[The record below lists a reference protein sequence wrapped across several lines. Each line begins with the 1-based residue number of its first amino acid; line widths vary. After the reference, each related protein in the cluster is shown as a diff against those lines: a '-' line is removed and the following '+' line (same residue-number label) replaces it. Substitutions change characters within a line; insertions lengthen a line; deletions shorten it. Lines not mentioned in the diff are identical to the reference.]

1 MNWRAVRTV
10 LGKEL
15 RETLRDRRTMIL
27 MIVVPVLLY
36 PGMFVAMEQIALLGQ
51 RSLRAESAR
60 VAIMHAPAQAAEY
73 LAQDSAIIVAGLSGS
88 PDEALR
94 QGDVDVVLTFSEA
107 WTDTATN
114 EISLLYDGTR
124 DRSAHARAV
133 VDRRLREWLDTLRL
147 ERLRRYALPPEFAT
161 PLYIEQTSVATPA
174 ARGGYMLGRFLPLLL
189 IMMTV
194 LGAFY
199 PSIDLAAGEK
209 ERGTLEPLL
218 TVPVHADNLVIG
230 KFAAAALMG
239 LTAATLNLASM
250 LLTFQAGI
258 VQFAALGGATFRLP
272 LTAVLVIFAV
282 LALLAILFSALFLG
296 IAVRSHS
303 FKEAQNALTP
313 IYMLGFLP
321 ALLPLMPGMD
331 FGHGMAVVPVAG
343 IAFLFRDLM
352 SGDAAFGPTLTAI
365 AATVFYTALALG
377 FAARSFGR
385 EEVLFGAGGADRSAH
400 RGKAGL
406 RWLRRP
412 GRSPVPAPAAAL
424 GLAALAALLFF
435 YGARPLVVAY
445 GENGLALAQWLLLAL
460 PALLLVIGGRHDA
473 RQTFALNW
481 PQARSFA
488 GAIAIILGGIP
499 ISWLIAW
506 LQGLVFTI
514 PVEFL
519 EAMQQL
525 IVAEDLR
532 RMIWVLLVLAITP
545 AICEELVFRGVLL
558 SAFAT
563 RLSGTATVVLS
574 SVVFGAF
581 HLSSVTV
588 VRLLPTIWLGLLL
601 GIVVWR
607 TRSIFPAM
615 LMHLINNALVVTLV
629 STPALRQLF
638 TDRGGQP
645 PWLLV
650 GIAPLLLA
658 AGWLALP
665 GRGKPVAHAARTGS
679 GAAGESPAVL
689 HG

>member
-10 LGKEL
+10 LAKEL

-36 PGMFVAMEQIALLGQ
+36 PGMFVAMEQVALLGQ
-51 RSLRAESAR
+51 RSLQAESAR
-60 VAIMHAPAQAAEY
+60 VAVVGAPSYAVEY
-73 LAQDSAIIVAGLSGS
+73 LEQDSGIVIARVSGS
-88 PDEALR
+88 PLEALQ
-94 QGDVDVVLTFSEA
+94 QGHVDVVLRFSEA

-114 EISLLYDGTR
+114 EVKLLYDGTR

-133 VDRRLREWLDTLRL
+133 VDRRLGEWLAMLRVD
-147 ERLRRYALPPEFAT
+147 RLRRYALPDQFAT
-161 PLYIEQTSVATPA
+161 PLSVEQTSVATPA
-174 ARGGYMLGRFLPLLL
+174 AVGGYMLGRFLPLLL

-258 VQFAALGGATFRLP
+258 VQFAALTDATFHLP
-272 LTAVLVIFAV
+272 LHAVLVIFAV
-282 LALLAILFSALFLG
+282 LALLAILFAALFLG

-313 IYMLGFLP
+313 VYMLGFLP
-321 ALLPLMPGMD
+321 ALLPLIPGMD
-331 FGHGMAVVPVAG
+331 FGFGMAVLPVAG

-352 SGDAAFGPTLTAI
+352 SGDAALGPTLTAI
-365 AATVFYTALALG
+365 AATAFYTALALG

-385 EEVLFGAGGADRSAH
+385 EEVLFGSGAAQRPAH
-400 RGKAGL
+400 RGVMG
-406 RWLRRP
+406 WLRLRR
-412 GRSPVPAPAAAL
+412 GAERRTVPTPAT
-424 GLAALAALLFF
+424 ALALVAVVALLFF
-435 YGARPLVVAY
+435 YGARPLVMSI
-445 GENGLALAQWLLLAL
+445 GEKGLALAQLLLLAL
-460 PALLLVIGGRHDA
+460 PAVVLVAAGRYDA
-473 RQTFALNW
+473 RRTFAFER
-481 PQARSFA
+481 PSARSLA
-488 GAIAIILGGIP
+488 AALAIILGGIP
-499 ISWLIAW
+499 ISWVISW
-506 LQGLVFTI
+506 LQGFVLAI

-519 EAMQQL
+519 EAMQAL
-525 IVAEDLR
+525 VVAEDAR
-532 RMIWVLLVLAITP
+532 RVVWVLLILAVTP

-558 SAFAT
+558 HALGT
-563 RLSGTATVVLS
+563 RLTGAATVALS
-574 SVVFGAF
+574 AVIFGAF

-588 VRLLPTIWLGLLL
+588 IRLLPTMWLGLLL
-601 GIVVWR
+601 GLVVWR

-615 LMHLINNALVVTLV
+615 LMHFVNNALVVVIV

-638 TDRGGQP
+638 VDGGGQP
-645 PWLLV
+645 PWLIV
-650 GIAPLLLA
+650 AIAPFLLA
-658 AGWLALP
+658 AGWFALP
-665 GRGKPVAHAARTGS
+665 GRKPADSGPAPTEARLE
-679 GAAGESPAVL
+679 APAMIP
-689 HG
+689 G